1 MKAGVRA
8 LRVVSTLWTVATFM
22 LIGLMMIPVV
32 PGAVQVDLPEPES
45 WTTSITNET
54 VTMTNNISLR
64 NGGLFPFNDFLF
76 ILQLYGNNG
85 SVLAQFNS
93 TQVNLP
99 TNTWVQIPLTFEISR
114 SNIQD
119 NQFRDILFDEVT
131 VGGLIYFNVRY
142 LFDFRA
148 QLGVNGSIAMGPLIE
163 EDFDIDHTVVTDV
176 NGNSTILIPYSLNTS
191 KVLYGRNINLS
202 GTISNE
208 TQVLGTIN
216 QTILLGEKV
225 EGNLTINLVPG
236 AYDHLN
242 TTSDHLILNVTVTIG
257 DFTWSYQ
264 RDRDWQPPSGG

>member
-8 LRVVSTLWTVATFM
+8 LRIVSTLWTIAIFM
-22 LIGLMMIPVV
+22 LIGLMLIPVV
-32 PGAVQVDLPEPES
+32 PGAVQVELPEPES
-45 WTTSITNET
+45 WAASITNET
-54 VTMTNNISLR
+54 VIMTNNISLR
-64 NGGLFPFNDFLF
+64 NGGLFPFNDFFF

-93 TQVNLP
+93 TQVDLK

-114 SNIQD
+114 SNIED

-131 VGGLIYFNVRY
+131 FGGLIYFNVRY

-148 QLGVNGSIAMGPLIE
+148 QLGFNGSISMGPVIDE
-163 EDFDIDHTVVTDV
+163 EFDIDHTVVIDED
-176 NGNSTILIPYSLNTS
+176 GNTSIQIPYSLNTS
-191 KVLYGRNINLS
+191 KVLYGRDLNLS
-202 GTISNE
+202 GTISNG

-216 QTILLGEKV
+216 QTIPLGENI

-242 TTSDHLILNVTVTIG
+242 TTSDHLLLNVTVTIG
-257 DFTWSYQ
+257 DFAWSYQ
-264 RDRDWQPPSGG
+264 RERDWQPPTGE